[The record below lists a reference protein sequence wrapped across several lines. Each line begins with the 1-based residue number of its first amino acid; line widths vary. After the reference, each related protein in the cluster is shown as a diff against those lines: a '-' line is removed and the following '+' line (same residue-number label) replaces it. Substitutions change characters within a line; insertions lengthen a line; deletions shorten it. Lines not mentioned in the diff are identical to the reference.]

1 MCEMEHA
8 KAHHFPSPSSNYL
21 VHLDPVVFSYL
32 TKLQHLDLSHNF
44 LMSLPQPFFQ
54 VTKVTD
60 LLIFIA
66 FAFQAITTSPSLQ
79 LVYLQVNDIQL
90 TILVFTLCT
99 MYTVHPL
106 ALAWLSVFKYY
117 KNLILSFLWLIF

>member
-1 MCEMEHA
+1 MSQSCKILHL
-8 KAHHFPSPSSNYL
+8 HSPSSNYL
-21 VHLDPVVFSYL
+21 VHLDPVLFSHL
-32 TKLQHLDLSHNF
+32 TKLQHLDLSRNF

-79 LVYLQVNDIQL
+79 LVYLQVNNIQL

-99 MYTVHPL
+99 SIGFGL
-106 ALAWLSVFKYY
+106 AFKYLNTI
-117 KNLILSFLWLIF
+117 KI